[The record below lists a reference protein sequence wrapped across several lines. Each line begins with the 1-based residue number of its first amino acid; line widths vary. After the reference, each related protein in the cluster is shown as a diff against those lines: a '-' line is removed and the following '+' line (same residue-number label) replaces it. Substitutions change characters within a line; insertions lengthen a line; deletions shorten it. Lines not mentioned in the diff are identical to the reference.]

1 MRLFRNLEQALRGL
15 RLNKANT
22 FLMTLGIM
30 IGIAFFAV
38 SKALGYIVLVYHMPP
53 LVGASLPTL
62 AFAAAAGL
70 LYRRIP

>member
-1 MRLFRNLEQALRGL
+1 MLLLAVPFVFGSIRVGGMGRKLFI
-15 RLNKANT
+15 
-22 FLMTLGIM
+22 GIM

-53 LVGASLPTL
+53 LAGATLPTL
-62 AFAAAAGL
+62 AFAVVAGL